1 MEANREFKIL
11 WFVVIAVA
19 VIIMVVLIG
28 MFWPG
33 NDTEMP
39 GTEAPVPLVVQ

>member
-19 VIIMVVLIG
+19 VVIMIVLIG

-33 NDTEMP
+33 GEEEMP
-39 GTEAPVPLVVQ
+39 GQDTPVPLVVQ